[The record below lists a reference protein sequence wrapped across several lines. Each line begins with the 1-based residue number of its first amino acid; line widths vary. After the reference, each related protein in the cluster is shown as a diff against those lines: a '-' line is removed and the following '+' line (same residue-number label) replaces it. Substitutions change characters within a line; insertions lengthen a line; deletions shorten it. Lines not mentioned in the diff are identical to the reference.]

1 METSAHEVLVFKWF
15 NRGYNFFIT
24 GGAGCGKSYLLNKLA
39 NSEQLYKKIEITA
52 STGTAAHLIGG
63 MTLHS
68 FAGIGVGRNKC
79 EFYLK
84 HMKPEVKE
92 RWLNTDVLIIDEIS
106 MINAKTFDLLHDLAC
121 KIRFENEEL
130 FGGMQIIVCGDMLQL
145 KPIEGDYIFKSE
157 IWKKYMQRSVVLTK
171 CFRQKEDPL
180 FFNALNEIRLGKVN
194 DASIEYLT
202 KRHFTN
208 DQLIDKSYPRLFF
221 LRGNVF
227 KYNEYKMSELKGKAT
242 CFKAKDKILDKNI
255 TVNSFQ
261 IPTEVTVKLGAV
273 VMLLKNINVEEG
285 LCNGA
290 VGVVTHVG
298 LNSVNVLFKDNEIV
312 IEIMKEDILDSK
324 NKIIASRNGLP
335 LQLAFAITVHKAQGS
350 PLKKLVVDFSH
361 SAFDPSLYYVS
372 LSRVC
377 SLEDLYMIHPDVK
390 MLKNILKCIT
400 ANPEV
405 LNFYEQLKIK

>member
-15 NRGYNFFIT
+15 DRGYNFFIT
-24 GGAGCGKSYLLNKLA
+24 GGAGCGKSYMLNKLA
-39 NSEQLYKKIEITA
+39 TSEQLYKKIEITA

-84 HMKPEVKE
+84 HMKPEVRE

-130 FGGMQIIVCGDMLQL
+130 FGGIQLIVCGDMLQL
-145 KPIEGDYIFKSE
+145 KPVEGDYIFKSE

-180 FFNALNEIRLGKVN
+180 FFNALNEIRLGKVS

-227 KYNEYKMSELKGKAT
+227 KYNEFKMSELKGKAT
-242 CFKAKDKILDKNI
+242 CFKAKDKILDNSI

-273 VMLLKNINVEEG
+273 VMLLKNINVEQKMIEKYSQAQIKQWF
-285 LCNGA
+285 LFEND
-290 VGVVTHVG
+290 
-298 LNSVNVLFKDNEIV
+298 LVNWEHLAMALHLSE
-312 IEIMKEDILDSK
+312 EEK
-324 NKIIASRNGLP
+324 NKIRNCATSNVCENCFHATRTLKT
-335 LQLAFAITVHKAQGS
+335 LNLYFEKNNRDIFMDIFWFVHC
-350 PLKKLVVDFSH
+350 LEKKEIV
-361 SAFDPSLYYVS
+361 
-372 LSRVC
+372 
-377 SLEDLYMIHPDVK
+377 
-390 MLKNILKCIT
+390 
-400 ANPEV
+400 
-405 LNFYEQLKIK
+405 